1 MAINALSK
9 KEEKLKKLAGQI
21 KNERRKLDE
30 KLGKNII
37 AVLDLEYG
45 DIDDTIID
53 NLCNILKEHYT
64 SE

>member
-1 MAINALSK
+1 MANNALAK
-9 KEEKLKKLAGQI
+9 KEEQLKKLAGQI

-37 AVLDLEYG
+37 AALELEYG
-45 DIDDTIID
+45 DIDDAIID

>member
-1 MAINALSK
+1 MATNALAK
-9 KEEKLKKLAGQI
+9 KEEQLKKLAGQI

-37 AVLDLEYG
+37 AALELEYG
-45 DIDDTIID
+45 DIDDAIID

-64 SE
+64 HE